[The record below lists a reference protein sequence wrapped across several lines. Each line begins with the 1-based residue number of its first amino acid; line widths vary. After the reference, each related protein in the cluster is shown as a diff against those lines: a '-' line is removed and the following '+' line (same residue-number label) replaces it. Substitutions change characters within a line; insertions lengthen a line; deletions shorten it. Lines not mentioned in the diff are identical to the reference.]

1 MTGALRLWAA
11 SCIAAFTV
19 TCADAADLAP
29 VPPPPPPPPGP
40 IFFVHVG
47 ALGVF
52 PQVNASSTGGG
63 FFNTVLPGAG
73 IGGGALV
80 TIQNVAIRPQYTVGL
95 ELGYFVTPNVSIAL
109 SSGIPPLAHIK
120 ASGVAVLNGLL
131 NPGSTLLGSVRY
143 GPAILLLQ
151 YHFNQF
157 GALQPY
163 VGVGGAYVLNF
174 GNISDGILRN
184 FSVDQNFA
192 FVLQAGADF
201 MLTPNWG
208 LFVDAKKAFYNTDA
222 FGFLLNTNIPIRT
235 HVVLDPWIATAGI
248 TFKY

>member
-1 MTGALRLWAA
+1 MTTGALRLWAA

-52 PQVNASSTGGG
+52 PQVNASTTGGG
-63 FFNTVLPGAG
+63 FFNTVNPGG
-73 IGGGALV
+73 PLLTNIW
-80 TIQNVAIRPQYTVGL
+80 NVAIRPQYTVGL
-95 ELGYFVTPNVSIAL
+95 ELGYFVTPNISIAL
-109 SSGIPPLAHIK
+109 SSGVPPLAHVK
-120 ASGVAVLNGLL
+120 ATGVTVANALGT
-131 NPGSTLLGSVRY
+131 TLLGTVRY

-174 GNISDGILRN
+174 GNISDGVLRN
-184 FSVDQNFA
+184 FSIDQNFA

-208 LFVDAKKAFYNTDA
+208 VFVDAKKAFYNTDA
-222 FGFLLNTNIPIRT
+222 QGFLLGLNIPIRT
-235 HVVLDPWIATAGI
+235 HVVVDPWIATAGI